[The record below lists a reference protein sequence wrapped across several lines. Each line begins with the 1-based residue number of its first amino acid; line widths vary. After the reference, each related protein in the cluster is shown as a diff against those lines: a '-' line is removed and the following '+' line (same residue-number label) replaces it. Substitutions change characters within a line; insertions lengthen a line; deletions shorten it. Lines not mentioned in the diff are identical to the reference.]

1 MLRVALTGG
10 IASGKSYVLARLS
23 ARGVPTIDADALVH
37 EALAAGSTALPR
49 IASRFGRRV
58 LAHDG
63 SVDRQA
69 LGALVFAEPKAREDL
84 EAILH
89 PEVFRRIDEWFT
101 SLTRSRAPTSD
112 IGPSTS
118 DLGSRASDD
127 VPFAVADIPLLFETH
142 HEGLFDRVIVTVCST
157 EKQVERLR
165 ERNGLTE
172 EEAHQRLQAQ
182 LPITEKARRA
192 HYVIDTNGAFEE
204 TDRQVERVLR
214 ELADDAGGS
223 P

>member
-1 MLRVALTGG
+1 VLRVALTGG

-37 EALAAGSTALPR
+37 EALAAGSAVLPR
-49 IASRFGRRV
+49 ITARFGRRV

-69 LGALVFAEPKAREDL
+69 LGALVFADPKAREDL

-101 SLTRSRAPTSD
+101 SL
-112 IGPSTS
+112 
-118 DLGSRASDD
+118 ASS
-127 VPFAVADIPLLFETH
+127 PFAVADIPLLFETH

-192 HYVIDTNGAFEE
+192 HYVIDTNGTFEE

-214 ELADDAGGS
+214 ELADDAGGVLRPS
-223 P
+223 TKD